1 MLECKNSQI
10 QIGAACIQL
19 SSIFLHKEVSFS
31 LLARFYIRSGVL
43 FAVNCN
49 LPSKGKEFALG
60 PFTKALLDRYSSL
73 LNQTVFGMCF
83 TDTLTDAHSL

>member
-1 MLECKNSQI
+1 MGRKLCKY
-10 QIGAACIQL
+10 ACVQL
-19 SSIFLHKEVSFS
+19 SRIFLCEEVSFS

-49 LPSKGKEFALG
+49 LPSKGKEFAPG
-60 PFTKALLDRYSSL
+60 PFTKSLLDRYSLL

-83 TDTLTDAHSL
+83 TDTLTNAHSL